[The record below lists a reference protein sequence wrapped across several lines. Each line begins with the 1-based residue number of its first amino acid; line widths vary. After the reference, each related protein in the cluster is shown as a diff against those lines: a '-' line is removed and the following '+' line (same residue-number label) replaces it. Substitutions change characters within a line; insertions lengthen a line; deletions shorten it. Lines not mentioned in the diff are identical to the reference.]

1 MNTVNEVLANIT
13 ADLNCIR
20 QDELNTDEDYI
31 NFNNCLLRLS
41 DMTMH
46 LHSPDFL

>member
-46 LHSPDFL
+46 PHSPDFL